1 MADILTLGRRRTV
14 RFSSTV
20 DRLLASRAAAENKP
34 VSALIRD
41 SVVASLQ
48 AGNLTAGEWI
58 LRAAKGRARRRAATP
73 ADIEF
78 QKLYRER
85 HQ

>member
-1 MADILTLGRRRTV
+1 MADTLTLGKRRTV

-20 DRLLASRAAAENKP
+20 DRLLESRAAVENKP
-34 VSALIRD
+34 VSTLIRD
-41 SVVASLQ
+41 SVVAGLQ

-58 LRAAKGRARRRAATP
+58 LRAAKGRPRHRAGTP